1 MQTMILGGCKATIKL
16 NIIDLDFKPFD
27 IGFNIK
33 RANLIRSVLRK
44 CGMYVWKCRNVNIL
58 IINQV

>member
-1 MQTMILGGCKATIKL
+1 MQTMILGGCKAVIKL

-33 RANLIRSVLRK
+33 RTN
-44 CGMYVWKCRNVNIL
+44 
-58 IINQV
+58 